1 MTLTYLWRERMQH
14 RFGSRAWLKGWAK
27 RAYNSP
33 SLIRLCWRQYR
44 LRARGAQ
51 VGLLTVVSG
60 RVMGPLK
67 NFSIG
72 NESSVGEAVVVAHAP
87 VVIGDRVT
95 INDGVTILT
104 ASHDLSD
111 PSWKTFRKAIQI
123 DDYAWIAQ
131 GAMIL
136 PGVHIGRGAVVGA
149 GAVVGRDVEAYS
161 VVAGNPA
168 RPTSRKR
175 VEELEYSPVAFL
187 AAYEAWLE
195 RPTRTQEL
203 GVNTL

>member
-1 MTLTYLWRERMQH
+1 MTLAYLWRKRKRH
-14 RFGSRAWLKGWAK
+14 PAGSHAWLKSWAK
-27 RAYNSP
+27 RVYNAP
-33 SLIRLCWRQYR
+33 SLLGLCWRHYR
-44 LRARGAQ
+44 LRSRGAQ
-51 VGLLTVVSG
+51 VGVLTVVSG
-60 RVMGPLK
+60 RLMGPIK
-67 NFSIG
+67 NFRIGDESSIG
-72 NESSVGEAVVVAHAP
+72 EALIVTHAP

-111 PSWKTFRKAIQI
+111 PDWKTFRKPIQI

-131 GAMIL
+131 GSMIL

-149 GAVVGRDVEAYS
+149 GAVVGRDVEAYT

-168 RPTSRKR
+168 RPTARNR
-175 VEELEYSPVAFL
+175 VKELEYSPVAFL

-195 RPTRTQEL
+195 KPTCSKDW
-203 GVNTL
+203 

>member
-1 MTLTYLWRERMQH
+1 MTLAYLWRERKRH
-14 RFGSRAWLKGWAK
+14 PLGSRAWLKSWAK
-27 RAYNSP
+27 RVYNAP
-33 SLIRLCWRQYR
+33 PLLKLCWRQFR
-44 LRARGAQ
+44 LRAGGAQ
-51 VGLLTVVSG
+51 VGVLTVVSA
-60 RVMGPLK
+60 RLMGPVK
-67 NFSIG
+67 NFRIG
-72 NESSVGEAVVVAHAP
+72 EESSVGEALIVTHAP

-111 PSWKTFRKAIQI
+111 PGWITFRRPVQI

-131 GAMIL
+131 NSMIM

-149 GAVVGRDVEAYS
+149 GAVVGRDVEAYT

-168 RPTSRKR
+168 RPMARTRAK
-175 VEELEYSPVAFL
+175 ELDYSPVAFL

-195 RPTRTQEL
+195 RPTWIRDEGVIEL
-203 GVNTL
+203 